1 MLKLAANLTFMFTEV
16 PFLERFAR
24 ARAAGFRYVEF
35 HNPYPFC
42 ERLEDIGEA
51 ASRAGVAIIHFNL
64 PGGDWEAGE
73 RGIAILPERTDEFR
87 EGLVTT
93 IEVAGRLGCGQL
105 NCPLGYPHPDLP
117 QAPQHQTLIDN
128 LRHAAEA
135 TAQAGIRLLVE
146 PLNPITHSGYPLVNT
161 AQAVALQ
168 DAVDH
173 PNLLIQYDFYQM
185 QRSEGELI
193 ETLRR
198 HLDRIGFVQLADNP
212 GRHEPGT
219 GEINYRYLFAELERM
234 AFDRFISLEYSPS
247 GRTEDSLQWIRDYGI
262 RHA

>member
-1 MLKLAANLTFMFTEV
+1 MFTEV

-24 ARAAGFRYVEF
+24 ARTAGFRYVEF

-42 ERLEDIGEA
+42 ERPEAIREA
-51 ASRAGVAIIHFNL
+51 ADRAGVSIIHFNL

-73 RGIAILPERTDEFR
+73 RGIAVLPDRRDEFFR
-87 EGLVTT
+87 GLDAT
-93 IEVAGRLGCGQL
+93 IEIAGKLGCGQL
-105 NCPLGYPHPDLP
+105 NCPLGYPREGL
-117 QAPQHQTLIDN
+117 APERQRQTLIDN
-128 LRHAAEA
+128 LRLAAEA

-146 PLNPITHSGYPLVNT
+146 PLNPITHPGYPLVNT
-161 AQAVALQ
+161 AQAAALL
-168 DAVDH
+168 DAVEH

-185 QRSEGELI
+185 QRSEGELV
-193 ETLRR
+193 ETLR
-198 HLDRIGFVQLADNP
+198 HYLDRIGFIQLADNP

-219 GEINYRYLFAELERM
+219 GEINYRFLFAELERL

-247 GRTEDSLQWIRDYGI
+247 AGTEASLAWIRDYDI

>member
-42 ERLEDIGEA
+42 ERLEDIGAA

-73 RGIAILPERTDEFR
+73 RGIAVLPERTDEFR
-87 EGLVTT
+87 KGLDTT

-105 NCPLGYPHPDLP
+105 NCPLGYPSPDLP

-146 PLNPITHSGYPLVNT
+146 PLNPITHPGYPLVNT

-247 GRTEDSLQWIRDYGI
+247 TETEASLDWIRDYGI

>member
-42 ERLEDIGEA
+42 ERPEGIRDA

-73 RGIAILPERTDEFR
+73 RGIAVLPERTDEFR
-87 EGLVTT
+87 EGLDTT

-105 NCPLGYPHPDLP
+105 NCPLGYPRPDLP
-117 QAPQHQTLIDN
+117 RAPQHQTLIDN

-146 PLNPITHSGYPLVNT
+146 PLNPITHPGYPLVNT
-161 AQAVALQ
+161 AQAVDLQ

-247 GRTEDSLQWIRDYGI
+247 TDTEASLDWIRDYGI
-262 RHA
+262 RQA

>member
-24 ARAAGFRYVEF
+24 ARTAGFRYVEF

-42 ERLEDIGEA
+42 ERPEAIREA
-51 ASRAGVAIIHFNL
+51 ADRAGVEIIHFNL

-73 RGIAILPERTDEFR
+73 RGIAVLPDRRDEFLR
-87 EGLVTT
+87 GLDAT
-93 IEVAGRLGCGQL
+93 IEIAGKLGCGQL
-105 NCPLGYPHPDLP
+105 NCPLGYPGEGLAPE
-117 QAPQHQTLIDN
+117 PQHQALIDN
-128 LRHAAEA
+128 LRLAAEA

-146 PLNPITHSGYPLVNT
+146 PLNPITHPGYPLVNT
-161 AQAVALQ
+161 AQAVALL

-185 QRSEGELI
+185 QRSEGELV
-193 ETLRR
+193 ETLRQ
-198 HLDRIGFVQLADNP
+198 HLDRIGFLQLADNP

-219 GEINYRYLFAELERM
+219 GEINYRFLFAELERL

-247 GRTEDSLQWIRDYGI
+247 TGTEASLAWIRDYGI

>member
-16 PFLERFAR
+16 PFLARFAR

-42 ERLEDIGEA
+42 ERLEEIRDA
-51 ASRAGVAIIHFNL
+51 ATRAGVRIIHFNL

-73 RGIAILPERTDEFR
+73 RGIAVLPDRTAEFLR
-87 EGLVTT
+87 GLDTT
-93 IEVAGRLGCGQL
+93 IGIAKQLGCGQL
-105 NCPLGYPHPDLP
+105 NCPLGYPRPDMSQEL
-117 QAPQHQTLIDN
+117 QQRTLVDN

-146 PLNPITHSGYPLVNT
+146 PLNPLTHPGYPLVHT

-173 PNLLIQYDFYQM
+173 SNLLIQYDFYQM

-193 ETLRR
+193 ETLRG

-219 GEINYRYLFAELERM
+219 GEINYRYLFGELERM

-247 GRTEDSLQWIRDYGI
+247 TGTEASLEWIRDYGI

>member
-42 ERLEDIGEA
+42 ERLEDIRDA
-51 ASRAGVAIIHFNL
+51 ATRAGVAIIHFNL

-73 RGIAILPERTDEFR
+73 RGIAVLPERTAEFR
-87 EGLVTT
+87 EGLDTT
-93 IEVAGRLGCGQL
+93 IEIAGRLGCGQL
-105 NCPLGYPHPDLP
+105 NCPLGYPRDDLSGEV
-117 QAPQHQTLIDN
+117 QHRTLIDN

-135 TAQAGIRLLVE
+135 TARAGIRLLVE
-146 PLNPITHSGYPLVNT
+146 PLNPITHPGYPLVNT

-168 DAVDH
+168 DDVDH

-185 QRSEGELI
+185 QRAEGELVD
-193 ETLRR
+193 TVRR
-198 HLDRIGFVQLADNP
+198 HNGRIGFIQLADTP

-219 GEINYRYLFAELERM
+219 GEINYRFLFAELMRLG
-234 AFDRFISLEYSPS
+234 FDRYISLEYSPS

>member
-42 ERLEDIGEA
+42 ERPEDIGDA
-51 ASRAGVAIIHFNL
+51 ATRAGVAIIHFNL

-73 RGIAILPERTDEFR
+73 RGIAVLPERTAEFR
-87 EGLVTT
+87 EGLDTT

-105 NCPLGYPHPDLP
+105 NCPLGYPSRELP
-117 QAPQHQTLIDN
+117 RELQRQTLIDN

-146 PLNPITHSGYPLVNT
+146 PLNPITHPGYPLVNT
-161 AQAVALQ
+161 AQAVDLQ

-247 GRTEDSLQWIRDYGI
+247 TDTEASLDWIRDYGI
-262 RHA
+262 RQA